1 AFSRYEKGKALPH
14 PSTIKLLQV
23 LDKHPELLNE
33 IR

>member
-1 AFSRYEKGKALPH
+1 DVYKRQGNAQPH
-14 PSTIKLLQV
+14 PSTIKLLRV

>member
-1 AFSRYEKGKALPH
+1 QPH
-14 PSTIKLLQV
+14 PSTIKLLRV